1 MNIDSTVNSFTIFT
15 YVTNSKTFT
24 LSVQLNSVDSK
35 YYLQISDSS
44 TAVNLNSPINP
55 NVFAHY
61 ILGVSIGF
69 VDLYTN
75 GIFTLN

>member
-1 MNIDSTVNSFTIFT
+1 MNISSTVNSFTIFT

-24 LSVQLNSVDSK
+24 LSVQLNSADSM
-35 YYLQISDSS
+35 YYLKINDSS
-44 TAVNLNSPINP
+44 TAIILNSPITP
-55 NVFAHY
+55 NLFAHY
-61 ILGVSIGF
+61 ILGMSIGC